1 MFSTLFR
8 RQEIRTKE
16 SEDLALWNMTYV
28 IRVPRLE
35 DEISKRRRKPG
46 WEAEAREMETEQA
59 VPGGNKVS
67 GTCLGPGNEKQQP

>member
-1 MFSTLFR
+1 VFSTLFR

-59 VPGGNKVS
+59 VPGRNKVS
-67 GTCLGPGNEKQQP
+67 GTCYEPRE